1 MLLNDGDV
9 YLSAQ
14 TAAPATTNGIY
25 NTLTTNELSGSG
37 ICLPAY
43 QHFAGSRGDQLVV
56 NNNATGNFKIFAQDT
71 GVSPQS
77 DDAMMTLVKT
87 GGGDASFTLGNTGGF
102 VDLGTCR
109 MS

>member
-1 MLLNDGDV
+1 MLLNDGNV

-37 ICLPAY
+37 NFYL
-43 QHFAGSRGDQLVV
+43 HTNVAGSRGDQLVV
-56 NNNATGNFKIFAQDT
+56 NNNATGNFKIFVQDT

-77 DDAMMTLVKT
+77 DDAMTLVKT
-87 GGGDASFTLGNTGGF
+87 GGGDASFSLGNT
-102 VDLGTCR
+102 VSLILGP
-109 MS
+109 MSMS